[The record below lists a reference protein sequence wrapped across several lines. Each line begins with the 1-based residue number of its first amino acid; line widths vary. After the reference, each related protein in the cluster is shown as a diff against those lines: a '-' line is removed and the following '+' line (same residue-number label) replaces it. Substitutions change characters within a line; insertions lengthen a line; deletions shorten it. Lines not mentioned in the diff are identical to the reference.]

1 MKINNKKRPIPVSVF
16 KEAAITY
23 FKCQPEDIE
32 IRMISDNKEAF
43 VVHNDL
49 EYKITTREA
58 LYEEVEIQLTDK
70 RAALDIDFGCWIQ
83 ATKNTV
89 KMNRI
94 LGTLVRTIKD
104 TEEAKK
110 LLIAVGLGSYSDD
123 TEVGFWEVLSRIDQG
138 GELLGNAMVI
148 VAQVYNGPGLIEDI
162 AEIQI
167 MHGQRVYNKFVDGVF
182 EAIYVDDEQHGT
194 FEFFIYS
201 AEHYFNE

>member
-1 MKINNKKRPIPVSVF
+1 MKAKNKTRATAISIF

-32 IRMISDNKEAF
+32 IRMITDNKEAF
-43 VVHNDL
+43 VVHNGL
-49 EYKITTREA
+49 EYKITTRDA

-70 RAALDIDFGCWIQ
+70 RAALDIDFGCWVQ

-89 KMNRI
+89 KMNRF

-104 TEEAKK
+104 TEEAKM
-110 LLIAVGLGSYSDD
+110 LLLAVGLGSYSDD
-123 TEVGFWEVLSRIDQG
+123 TEVAFWEVLRRIDKD

-167 MHGQRVYNKFVDGVF
+167 MHGQRVYNKFVGGIF
-182 EAIYVDDEQHGT
+182 ETIYVDDEKHGT

-201 AEHYFNE
+201 AEQFFTE